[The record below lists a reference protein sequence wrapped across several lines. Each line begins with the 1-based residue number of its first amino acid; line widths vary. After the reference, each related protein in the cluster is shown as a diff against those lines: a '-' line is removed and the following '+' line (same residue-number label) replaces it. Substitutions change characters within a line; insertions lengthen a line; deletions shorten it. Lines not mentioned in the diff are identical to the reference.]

1 MFFENKRWVFVLL
14 ILSVLVVSGCSVGP
28 NRGTNYQKKYYQGYD
43 SLELRFLD
51 ESPPTRFY
59 YDNSPNA
66 NNEIPVV
73 VEVRNKG
80 ASQAYGAIFIHG
92 YDPNIIEVAGGGL
105 PGEGSISWNMGSGG
119 TGVLNIGG
127 VYIGLSGGG
136 SFGTGNIGWISPN
149 GDYYGGTVF
158 TSNGKFVGLNLNIN
172 VNSNSIG
179 TRLAD
184 RAFSA
189 MQSVY
194 GWNAPIILEGDTP
207 ETPGGGMEVYEF
219 PSYIYYLPESLEQF
233 RQPIMVTACYTYVT
247 RATAMVCI
255 DPKPNS
261 NSKKACIARDVSL
274 SGGQGAPVA
283 VTRVEQQSSSGKVVF
298 TITVKHNKKNAL
310 DELFDVTQ
318 LFYKCNPH
326 AGEIVRPSDKNVVDI
341 LYVELSGEDI
351 TATCSGG
358 GKIRLDQSGNGQFT
372 CTGYINQ
379 VSDSSYEAPLLIEL
393 GYGYGKNIYKEVMIK
408 KI

>member
-1 MFFENKRWVFVLL
+1 MFFANKRWVIVLV
-14 ILSVLVVSGCSVGP
+14 ILSVLAVSGCSIGP
-28 NRGTNYQKKYYQGYD
+28 NSGSSYTKKYYQGYD
-43 SLELRFLD
+43 SLDIRFLD

-59 YDNSPNA
+59 YDSESFD
-66 NNEIPVV
+66 NEIPIV
-73 VEVRNKG
+73 VEVKNKG
-80 ASQAYGAIFIHG
+80 ASNAYGAIFIHG
-92 YDPNIIEVAGGGL
+92 YDPNIVEVAGGGL
-105 PGEGSISWNMGSGG
+105 PGSSNISWNPGSNGGG
-119 TGVLNIGG
+119 TLNIGG
-127 VYIGLSGGG
+127 IYIGLSGGG

-149 GDYYGGTVF
+149 GNYYGGSVF
-158 TSNGKFVGLNLNIN
+158 TQNGNFVGLNVNIN
-172 VNSNSIG
+172 MNSNAIG

-184 RAFSA
+184 PAFAA
-189 MQSVY
+189 MQSAY
-194 GWNAPIILEGDTP
+194 GWNAPIVLEGDTP

-247 RATAMVCI
+247 RSTAMVCI

-298 TITVKHNKKNAL
+298 TITVKHNKKNTL

-326 AGEIVRPSDKNVVDI
+326 AGAIVKPSDKNVVDI
-341 LYVELSGEDI
+341 LYVELSGVDI

-372 CTGYINQ
+372 CTGYMNQ
-379 VSDSSYEAPLLIEL
+379 VSDSAYEAPLLVEL
-393 GYGYGKNIYKEVMIK
+393 GYGYGKNIYKEVTIK